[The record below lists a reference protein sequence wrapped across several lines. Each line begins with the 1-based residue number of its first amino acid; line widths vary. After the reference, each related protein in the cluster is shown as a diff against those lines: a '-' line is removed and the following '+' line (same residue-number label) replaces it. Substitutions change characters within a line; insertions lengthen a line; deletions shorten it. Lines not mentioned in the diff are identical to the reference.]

1 MAGVYGIMVG
11 GVRSGGTA
19 LQNSHTTG
27 IGTPWGLTVT
37 SSVVPVIGA
46 WSIGTRIGNSCARAV
61 AGASAGV
68 TVSIAFGAAIPVE
81 VVCDYP
87 GLGQLAW
94 KAALARDVPLL
105 VNLTLI
111 IALVFVFVN
120 LLVDMSY
127 AYLDPRVRLS

>member
-46 WSIGTRIGNSCARAV
+46 WSIGTMTIGDSCARAV

-68 TVSIAFGAAIPVE
+68 MVSIAALRKANAGLSQRLEHLIMCFIVLFSWRSQVVTANAVVGLTSRICAYGARRPV
-81 VVCDYP
+81 
-87 GLGQLAW
+87 GTASG
-94 KAALARDVPLL
+94 
-105 VNLTLI
+105 
-111 IALVFVFVN
+111 
-120 LLVDMSY
+120 
-127 AYLDPRVRLS
+127 